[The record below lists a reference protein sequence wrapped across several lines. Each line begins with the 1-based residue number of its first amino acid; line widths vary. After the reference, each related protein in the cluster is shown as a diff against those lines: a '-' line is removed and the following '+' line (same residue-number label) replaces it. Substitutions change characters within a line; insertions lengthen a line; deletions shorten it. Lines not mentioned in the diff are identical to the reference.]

1 MSDAA
6 ERVGG
11 MATPTCVIDT
21 NVALDLWLFEQPSV
35 AGLTAALAKGS
46 IQALATVAMRAEL
59 LHVLQR
65 GSLAGHWLERRSASD
80 VLTAWD
86 GHVAIAATDRPVPGP
101 RPLCTDPDDQIFIDL
116 ALATHATW
124 LFTRDRAVLKLG
136 RQLRPFGL
144 TVGAPEDWF
153 SMSASYKD
161 RCMI

>member
-6 ERVGG
+6 ECVGG
-11 MATPTCVIDT
+11 MGTPTCVIDT
-21 NVALDLWLFEQPSV
+21 NVVLDLWLFEQPSV

-65 GSLAGHWLERRSASD
+65 GSLAGHWLERRNTAE
-80 VLTAWD
+80 VLAAWD
-86 GHVAIAATDRPVPGP
+86 DHVTIVSTDLPLPGL

-136 RQLRPFGL
+136 RRLRPFGL
-144 TVGAPEDWF
+144 TVGVPEDWLALF
-153 SMSASYKD
+153 TTHKNT
-161 RCMI
+161 R